1 MNWNV
6 SRVSIPVFD
15 LKKTVEFFN
24 YILNEDDRISPQKKG
39 NEHEHFILGGNIELK
54 LFKLQNEL
62 KNDFQF
68 QSKRTF
74 VSLFIENTNFLIKN
88 LIDNNINYVVNE
100 NKNTRSIFIQEPSFN
115 YIELIDLDMSS
126 NDSKN
131 TSWNF
136 HHINLESY
144 DVRSSVNF
152 ISKYL
157 KIKEGSWEAPVELG
171 KVNIEKNQ
179 LAIFP
184 LDKNHSGIH
193 INKADFTFSWRNKFI
208 HNPTIGGHPAFNV
221 KDIKGFIKKLKIA
234 KIPYSDAKVYAMPN
248 IYQIY
253 LFDPNANVIE
263 INQNV

>member
-1 MNWNV
+1 MNWKV

-24 YILNEDDRISPQKKG
+24 YILNENDGISPQKKG
-39 NEHEHFILGGNIELK
+39 NEHESFILGGNIELK

-74 VSLFIENTNFLIKN
+74 VSLLIENTNLIIKN
-88 LIDNNINYVVNE
+88 LINNNINYVVND

-136 HHINLESY
+136 HHINLER
-144 DVRSSVNF
+144 DRKSV
-152 ISKYL
+152 
-157 KIKEGSWEAPVELG
+157 V
-171 KVNIEKNQ
+171 
-179 LAIFP
+179 
-184 LDKNHSGIH
+184 
-193 INKADFTFSWRNKFI
+193 
-208 HNPTIGGHPAFNV
+208 
-221 KDIKGFIKKLKIA
+221 
-234 KIPYSDAKVYAMPN
+234 
-248 IYQIY
+248 
-253 LFDPNANVIE
+253 
-263 INQNV
+263 